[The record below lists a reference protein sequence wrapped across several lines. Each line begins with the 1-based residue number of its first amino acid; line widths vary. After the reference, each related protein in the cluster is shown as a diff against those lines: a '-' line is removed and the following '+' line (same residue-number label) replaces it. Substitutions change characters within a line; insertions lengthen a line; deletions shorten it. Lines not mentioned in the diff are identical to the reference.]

1 MSSLKS
7 TGSPAW
13 IERFR
18 QYLAVER
25 RCSAHTLAAYTR
37 DLRALV
43 FYCERAGLE
52 SWAALDSAHLRTFA
66 AKQHAGGLG
75 PRSIQ
80 RRLSAVRSFY
90 EFLQR
95 EAQVLR
101 EQEARGSRGRE
112 PQASRRHPDMAT
124 RAGDAIK
131 PADGEREI
139 MTLRSNPGR
148 DVRAPKAARKLPQTL
163 DADQMARLLD
173 IPAGEPFATRDRA
186 IMELLYSSGL
196 RLAEIVGL
204 DVRALDLPDRT
215 VRARGKGDKTRV
227 VPVGRVALRALE
239 QWLTERAALARPG
252 EQALF
257 VGRSGRRLGR
267 RAVEL
272 RVAYWARRQ
281 GLSAHVYPHLFRH
294 SFASHLLE
302 SGAELR
308 GVQELLG
315 HADIATTQIYTHLDF
330 QHLARIY
337 DATHPRA
344 RRSKTRAR

>member
-1 MSSLKS
+1 M
-7 TGSPAW
+7 TPAAIAW

-18 QYLAVER
+18 GYLTAER
-25 RCSAHTLAAYTR
+25 RCSPHTVAAYTR
-37 DLRALV
+37 DLQSLV
-43 FYCERAGLE
+43 AYCERARLE
-52 SWAALDSAHLRTFA
+52 SWTAVDSGHLRSFA
-66 AKQHAGGLG
+66 SRLHAGGLG

-95 EAQVLR
+95 EAHALR
-101 EQEARGSRGRE
+101 RSAASSEQGDVAR
-112 PQASRRHPDMAT
+112 
-124 RAGDAIK
+124 
-131 PADGEREI
+131 
-139 MTLRSNPGR
+139 LRSNPGQ
-148 DVRAPKAARKLPQTL
+148 DVQAPKAARRLPQTL
-163 DADQMARLLD
+163 DADQMARLLE
-173 IPAGEPFATRDRA
+173 IPAGEPLATRDRA

-204 DVRALDLPDRT
+204 DLGSLDLADRT
-215 VRARGKGDKTRV
+215 VHVLGKGRKARV
-227 VPVGRVALRALE
+227 VPVGRVALRTLE
-239 QWLTERAALARPG
+239 QWLSERPGLARDG

-281 GLSAHVYPHLFRH
+281 GLAAHVYPHLFRH

-344 RRSKTRAR
+344 RRAKTPAK

>member
-1 MSSLKS
+1 M
-7 TGSPAW
+7 TPEATAW
-13 IERFR
+13 MERFR
-18 QYLAVER
+18 RYLTAER
-25 RCSAHTLAAYTR
+25 RCSPHTVAAYTR
-37 DLRALV
+37 DLQALAS
-43 FYCERAGLE
+43 YCDRAGMT
-52 SWAALDSAHLRTFA
+52 SWAALDSGHLRAFA
-66 AKQHAGGLG
+66 ARLHAGGLG

-80 RRLSAVRSFY
+80 RRLSAVRSFF

-95 EAQVLR
+95 EAHAL
-101 EQEARGSRGRE
+101 
-112 PQASRRHPDMAT
+112 
-124 RAGDAIK
+124 RAG
-131 PADGEREI
+131 PTGGEQGEVSRI
-139 MTLRSNPGR
+139 RSNPGK
-148 DVRAPKAARKLPQTL
+148 DVRAPKAARRLPQTL
-163 DADQMARLLD
+163 DADQMARLLE

-204 DVRALDLPDRT
+204 DLGHLDLPDRT
-215 VRARGKGDKTRV
+215 VHVLGKGRKARI
-227 VPVGRVALRALE
+227 VPVGRVAIRALE
-239 QWLTERAALARPG
+239 QWLAERAALARSG

-272 RVAYWARRQ
+272 RVAHWARRQ
-281 GLSAHVYPHLFRH
+281 GLTANVYPHLFRH

-344 RRSKTRAR
+344 RRSKTPAK

>member
-1 MSSLKS
+1 M
-7 TGSPAW
+7 TPAATAW

-18 QYLAVER
+18 RYLEAER
-25 RCSAHTLAAYTR
+25 RCSPHTLAAYTR

-43 FYCERAGLE
+43 VYCERNGLE
-52 SWAALDSAHLRTFA
+52 SWTAVDTGHLRAFA
-66 AKQHAGGLG
+66 ARQHAGGLG

-95 EAQVLR
+95 EARALR
-101 EQEARGSRGRE
+101 NSPQRRDATGSAAEPAEEQADVAR
-112 PQASRRHPDMAT
+112 
-124 RAGDAIK
+124 I
-131 PADGEREI
+131 
-139 MTLRSNPGR
+139 RSNPGQ
-148 DVRAPKAARKLPQTL
+148 DVRAPKAARRLPETL
-163 DADQMARLLD
+163 DADQMARLLE

-204 DVRALDLPDRT
+204 DLGHLDRPDRT
-215 VRARGKGDKTRV
+215 VHVLGKGRKARV

-239 QWLTERAALARPG
+239 QWLTERAGVARPG
-252 EQALF
+252 EEALF

-281 GLSAHVYPHLFRH
+281 GLVAHVYPHLFRH
-294 SFASHLLE
+294 SFATHLLE
-302 SGAELR
+302 SGAGLR

-330 QHLARIY
+330 QYLARIY

-344 RRSKTRAR
+344 RRAKTPAK